1 MEEKTEMTAEKASEL
16 SAEERAQPKKKR
28 GWLKH
33 VLWVLLVLFV
43 LFVTVI
49 AFLLGPIVGFAINKF
64 GASTL
69 GVDVCSVD
77 SVRIYPFG
85 GYLRV
90 ENLVV
95 GKPLATPDAKFSEDL
110 LRMEHFEFDFALR
123 SALSRKKVIDR
134 LELKHLSL
142 NYERLADGKSNV
154 GELLAR
160 FEKEKGDVAPTPST
174 EPKAEDTPSEP
185 VYIAAHYID
194 IEGVRVR
201 SYFSGVPSMALP
213 PFSVQFKDGI
223 GLENDLTPAEFGIYC
238 LGKYA
243 SLIHVFRDSVI
254 GDAAGVA
261 AGAVSNA
268 AGLTA
273 DVVSGAAKGTAAVVT
288 DVAGVTADIAGASVH
303 AVVDVAGATGEAV
316 GETAKKIF
324 DLFSSDKKDEPENKK

>member
-1 MEEKTEMTAEKASEL
+1 MEERTEIVAEKASEL

-43 LFVTVI
+43 LFVTLI

-64 GASTL
+64 GASAL

-95 GKPLATPDAKFSEDL
+95 GKPLDTPEAKFSEDL
-110 LRMEHFEFDFALR
+110 LRVEYFEFDFALR

-134 LELKHLSL
+134 LELKNLSL
-142 NYERLADGKSNV
+142 NYERLADGKSNI

-160 FEKEKGDVAPTPST
+160 FEKEESDADSSAVT
-174 EPKAEDTPSEP
+174 EAEDAPSEP

-223 GLENDLTPAEFGIYC
+223 GLENDLTPVEFGICC

-243 SLIHVFRDSVI
+243 SLIHVFQDSVI

-268 AGLTA
+268 AGFTA

-303 AVVDVAGATGEAV
+303 AVADMAGATSEAV

>member
-1 MEEKTEMTAEKASEL
+1 MEERIEIAPEMVPDSPDEA
-16 SAEERAQPKKKR
+16 RARPQKKR
-28 GWLKH
+28 GWLRH

-49 AFLLGPIVGFAINKF
+49 AFLLGPIAGFAINKF
-64 GASTL
+64 GASAL

-95 GKPLATPDAKFSEDL
+95 GKPLETPEAKFSEDL
-110 LRMEHFEFDFALR
+110 LRLEYFEFDFALR

-134 LELKHLSL
+134 LELKNLSL
-142 NYERLADGKSNV
+142 TYEQLAGGKSNV

-160 FEKEKGDVAPTPST
+160 FEEEKGAEAPSS
-174 EPKAEDTPSEP
+174 EPEADETPSEP
-185 VYIAAHYID
+185 VYIGAHYIN

-201 SYFSGVPSMALP
+201 SYFSGVPSMVLP

-223 GLENDLTPAEFGIYC
+223 GLESDLTPVEFGVCC

-243 SLIHVFRDSVI
+243 SLIHVFQDSMI
-254 GDAAGVA
+254 GNAAGAA

-268 AGLTA
+268 AGFTA
-273 DVVSGAAKGTAAVVT
+273 DVVSGAAKETASVVT
-288 DVAGVTADIAGASVH
+288 GVAGATAGVANATVN
-303 AVVDVAGATGEAV
+303 VVSDVAGATTEAV
-316 GETAKKIF
+316 TETAQKLFNI
-324 DLFSSDKKDEPENKK
+324 FSSDEEEDSGNKK

>member
-1 MEEKTEMTAEKASEL
+1 MEERTEIAPEKTPDSP
-16 SAEERAQPKKKR
+16 AEECARPQKKR
-28 GWLKH
+28 GWLRH

-49 AFLLGPIVGFAINKF
+49 AFLLGPIVGFALNKF
-64 GASTL
+64 GASAL

-95 GKPLATPDAKFSEDL
+95 GKPLETPKAKFSEDL
-110 LRMEHFEFDFALR
+110 LRLEYFEFDFALR

-134 LELKHLSL
+134 LELKNLSL
-142 NYERLADGKSNV
+142 TYEQLADGKSNV

-160 FEKEKGDVAPTPST
+160 FEGEKSDAVST
-174 EPKAEDTPSEP
+174 SEPETDDTPSEP
-185 VYIAAHYID
+185 VYVGAHYID

-201 SYFSGVPSMALP
+201 SYFSGVPSVVLP

-223 GLENDLTPAEFGIYC
+223 GLENDLTPVEFGICC

-243 SLIHVFRDSVI
+243 SLIHVFQDTML
-254 GDAAGVA
+254 GDAAGA
-261 AGAVSNA
+261 AFGAVSNA
-268 AGLTA
+268 AGFTA
-273 DVVSGAAKGTAAVVT
+273 DVVSGAAKETAAVAT
-288 DVAGVTADIAGASVH
+288 DVAGVTADVAGAGVQT
-303 AVVDVAGATGEAV
+303 VVDVAGATGEAV

-324 DLFSSDKKDEPENKK
+324 DFFSSDKKDEPENKK